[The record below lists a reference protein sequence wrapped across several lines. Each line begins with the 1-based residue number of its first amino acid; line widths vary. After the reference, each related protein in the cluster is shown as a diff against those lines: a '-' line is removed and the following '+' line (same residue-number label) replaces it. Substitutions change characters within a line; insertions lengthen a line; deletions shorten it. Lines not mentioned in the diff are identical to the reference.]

1 MRISPINRSRLL
13 LASTFLVAMIVSLI
27 RWPDW
32 AQSFRPDWVGM
43 VLIYWCLA
51 IPHRVGVGT
60 GFVVGLMEDILYGSL
75 LGQYA
80 LAKTLIAFV
89 AVRMHLKIRMF
100 PRWQQAVVV
109 FLLLLMGQVI
119 VAWAKALPG
128 DPPRLSLL
136 LFLLPM
142 VLLQTPNQPALMTSK
157 GLAPQTGRS

>member
-1 MRISPINRSRLL
+1 MKISLLTRSRLL
-13 LASTFLVAMIVSLI
+13 LASTFLVAMIVSLV

-32 AQSFRPDWVGM
+32 AQSFRPDWVGL

-80 LAKTLIAFV
+80 LAKTVIAFV

-100 PRWQQAVVV
+100 PRWQQAVLV

-119 VAWAKALPG
+119 VAWAKALTGQANATIPYFT
-128 DPPRLSLL
+128 PSIVS
-136 LFLLPM
+136 M
-142 VLLQTPNQPALMTSK
+142 VLWPWLFVILRDIRRR
-157 GLAPQTGRS
+157 GHIE

>member
-1 MRISPINRSRLL
+1 MKISLLTRSRLL
-13 LASTFLVAMIVSLI
+13 LASTFLVAMIVSLV

-32 AQSFRPDWVGM
+32 AQSFRPDWVGL

-80 LAKTLIAFV
+80 LAKTVIAFI

-109 FLLLLMGQVI
+109 FLLLLMGQLI
-119 VAWAKALPG
+119 VAWAKALTGQSSVTIPYFT
-128 DPPRLSLL
+128 PSIVS
-136 LFLLPM
+136 M
-142 VLLQTPNQPALMTSK
+142 VLWPWLFVILRDIRRR
-157 GLAPQTGRS
+157 GHIE

>member
-1 MRISPINRSRLL
+1 MRISPQARSRLL
-13 LASTFLVAMIVSLI
+13 LVSTFLVAMIVSLI

-60 GFVVGLMEDILYGSL
+60 GFIVGLMEDILYGSL

-80 LAKTLIAFV
+80 LAKTVIAFI

-100 PRWQQAVVV
+100 PRWQQAVAV
-109 FLLLLMGQVI
+109 FLLLLMGQII
-119 VAWAKALPG
+119 VAWAKALTGQESTTIPYFT
-128 DPPRLSLL
+128 PSVVS
-136 LFLLPM
+136 M
-142 VLLQTPNQPALMTSK
+142 VLWPWLFVILRDIRRRGQID
-157 GLAPQTGRS
+157 

>member
-13 LASTFLVAMIVSLI
+13 LASTFLVAMVVSLI

-119 VAWAKALPG
+119 VAWAKALTGQAGATIPYFT
-128 DPPRLSLL
+128 PSIVS
-136 LFLLPM
+136 M
-142 VLLQTPNQPALMTSK
+142 VLWPWLFVILRDIRRRGQID
-157 GLAPQTGRS
+157 